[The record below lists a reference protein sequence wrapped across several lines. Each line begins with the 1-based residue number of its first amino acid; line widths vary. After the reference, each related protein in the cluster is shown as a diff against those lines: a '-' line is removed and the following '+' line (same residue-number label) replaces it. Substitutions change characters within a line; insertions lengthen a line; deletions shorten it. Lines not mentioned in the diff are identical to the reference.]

1 MVKNLS
7 VIYSTMIGLSLR
19 HWNDTNTLTLPTL
32 QYISIRLN
40 LHHSDFCQR
49 QSSGRVPSLASSANA
64 MPQCDGVKS
73 SVPAIGAVEHR
84 WPVFQL
90 QPIYVVQQS
99 LWLDPSWAVEKSNFA
114 ACDGCCSLLIAQN
127 HLILFESVRCFS
139 TFFHVFRTCPEE
151 FVEAE
156 LLQ

>member
-1 MVKNLS
+1 M
-7 VIYSTMIGLSLR
+7 
-19 HWNDTNTLTLPTL
+19 TLTLPTL
-32 QYISIRLN
+32 QYVSICLN

-73 SVPAIGAVEHR
+73 SVPAIGAVEHWKCVR
-84 WPVFQL
+84 QWQWPSMACIPTTANL
-90 QPIYVVQQS
+90 LYVVKQS